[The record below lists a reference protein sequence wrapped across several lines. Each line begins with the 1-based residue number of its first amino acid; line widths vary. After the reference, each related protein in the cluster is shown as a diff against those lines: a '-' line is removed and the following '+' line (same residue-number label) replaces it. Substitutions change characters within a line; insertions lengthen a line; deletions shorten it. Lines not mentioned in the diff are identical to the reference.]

1 MAKQWREIETW
12 SIIDMSSKKLEVRL
26 NRQGHEMP
34 YNWSIVVAIDM
45 AEIYRKVDGV

>member
-1 MAKQWREIETW
+1 
-12 SIIDMSSKKLEVRL
+12 MSLKKLEVRFS
-26 NRQGHEMP
+26 RQGHEMP